1 MTTSLVQYDCS
12 AVILHYVVRGVN
24 ANSAVLRARRVA
36 DTEERLIQAATRL
49 FVRDGYAATTLA
61 AVAAA
66 AGVAPRT
73 VYLRFG
79 TKATLLKRAV
89 DVALVG
95 DTLPID
101 VAARDWARA
110 AMTATTLSDR
120 ITEVARGSRD
130 LFDRAGPLLA
140 VAAQAEPT
148 EPEIAAAAQAGREAT
163 RDLIRGFWRAAA
175 DDGLLSPA
183 ADVDWLGD
191 TTAVLVAADT
201 YLHITRVLAWDL
213 DHYERWIV
221 TTWTRLAA
229 AAAR

>member
-1 MTTSLVQYDCS
+1 
-12 AVILHYVVRGVN
+12 VVRGVN
-24 ANSAVLRARRVA
+24 AHSAQLRARRIA
-36 DTEERLIQAATRL
+36 DTEERLVQAATRL

-61 AVAAA
+61 AVAST

-79 TKATLLKRAV
+79 TKAALLKRAV

-101 VAARDWARA
+101 VAGRDWARA
-110 AMTATTLSDR
+110 AMTAPALAER
-120 ITEVARGSRD
+120 IAAVARGSRD
-130 LFDRAGPLLA
+130 LFDRAGPLLM

-163 RDLIRGFWRAAA
+163 RDLIRTFWRTAA
-175 DDGLLSPA
+175 DDGLLVPA

-191 TTAVLVAADT
+191 TTAVLAAADT
-201 YLHITRVLAWDL
+201 YLHITRVLPWDP
-213 DHYERWIV
+213 DQYEQWII

-229 AAAR
+229 SATHRTG

>member
-1 MTTSLVQYDCS
+1 
-12 AVILHYVVRGVN
+12 VVRGVN
-24 ANSAVLRARRVA
+24 ANSAAIRARRVA
-36 DTEERLIQAATRL
+36 DTEERLVRAATRL

-61 AVAAA
+61 AVAEA

-79 TKATLLKRAV
+79 TKAALLKRAV

-101 VAARDWARA
+101 VAGRDWARS
-110 AMTATTLSDR
+110 AMTATTLTER
-120 ITEVARGSRD
+120 ISALARGSRD

-140 VAAQAEPT
+140 VAAQAEPS
-148 EPEIAAAAQAGREAT
+148 EPDIAAAAQAGREAT
-163 RDLIRGFWRAAA
+163 RDLIRRFWRAAA
-175 DDGLLSPA
+175 DDGLLPRG

-191 TTAVLVAADT
+191 TTAVLASADT
-201 YLHITRVLAWDL
+201 YLHIARVLRWDP
-213 DHYERWIV
+213 DRYEQWIV

-229 AAAR
+229 GAG